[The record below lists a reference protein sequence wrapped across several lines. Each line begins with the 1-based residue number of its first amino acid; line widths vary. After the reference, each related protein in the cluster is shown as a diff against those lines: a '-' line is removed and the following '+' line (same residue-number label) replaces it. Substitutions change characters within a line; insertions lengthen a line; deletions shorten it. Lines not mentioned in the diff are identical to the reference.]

1 MYTYDDEA
9 EKLASSDFGV
19 DQGDQGGLGDS
30 QRLIVLQDAE
40 LEHETADGLIEHI
53 NQAGDD
59 MVNVLETHAMVV
71 ESIGSNNKAQMT
83 AALAKAR
90 GLRRHLSS
98 RYGSHG
104 CSLPVVESI
113 HAPVATVFALEEEAE
128 EEVGFLRRIFRSI
141 ANAFKWLWEKLTGVF
156 KRGEKKSEDVKDKA
170 DEAAEKIESLEADP
184 EKNESRDVTVS
195 VRGSDE
201 NTMDWFGKDLSF
213 QNVIRRLEELDR
225 HLTDANRGV
234 EDLKHLGEFLTTAFG
249 AVKTASKEDG
259 EKLVVQFNEKL
270 SGIVSR
276 WSQQDKKLLKEKDIQ
291 NRTISSVHGFDQLPT
306 GKGFLA
312 VSYRENDTSGWEFV
326 TTDGV
331 FMNVDR
337 TMPALMID
345 EMNKAHAMIEKI
357 RKSAIKLNTVAIT
370 VTSLDREIDKAI
382 NGILDKNFQSD
393 DQNSEVLKE
402 IAKMVIHPLVRSI
415 SSLAIFYG
423 RLPMEGLSAAGFMGN
438 YVALSAMARKVKPG
452 ETSNEKKD

>member
-1 MYTYDDEA
+1 MYTHDDEA
-9 EKLASSDFGV
+9 EELASSDLGT
-19 DQGDQGGLGDS
+19 DQSDQGGVDGS
-30 QRLIVLQDAE
+30 ERVFALQDAE
-40 LEHETADGLIEHI
+40 FEHESAEGLIEHI
-53 NQAGDD
+53 DQAGDD
-59 MVNVLETHAMVV
+59 MVNVLETHAMVL
-71 ESIGSNNKAQMT
+71 ESIGSNNKVQMT

-156 KRGEKKSEDVKDKA
+156 KKGEKKGEDVKDKA
-170 DEAAEKIESLEADP
+170 DKAAEKVESLEAAA

-201 NTMDWFGKDLSF
+201 NTMDWFGGDPSF
-213 QNVIRRLEELDR
+213 QNVIRRLGELDH

-234 EDLKHLGEFLTTAFG
+234 EDLKHLGKFLTTAFG

-259 EKLVVQFNEKL
+259 ERLVVQFNEKL
-270 SGIVSR
+270 SGIVSH
-276 WSQQDKKLLKEKDIQ
+276 WPQQDKKLLKEKDIQ

-306 GKGFLA
+306 GRGFLA
-312 VSYRENDTSGWEFV
+312 VSYRENDTSWWEF
-326 TTDGV
+326 TPTDGV
-331 FMNVDR
+331 FLSPDR
-337 TMPALMID
+337 VMTALTLD
-345 EMNKAHAMIEKI
+345 EMKEALTMVEKI

-370 VTSLDREIDKAI
+370 VTSLDQEIDRAI

-393 DQNSEVLKE
+393 DQNSEALKE
-402 IAKMVIHPLVRSI
+402 IMKMVIRPLIRSI
-415 SSLAIFYG
+415 SNLAIFYG

-438 YVALSAMARKVKPG
+438 YVALSAMARKVKPS
-452 ETSNEKKD
+452 ETPSEKKE